1 MHAELTE
8 KRQDVVF
15 LIEKSWLLFVG
26 LTRLIFF
33 SNLFGN
39 RIFAQTIDRFII
51 TVKRVT
57 AAS

>member
-1 MHAELTE
+1 MRAELTE
-8 KRQDVVF
+8 KRLDVVV
-15 LIEKSWLLFVG
+15 LIKKSWLLFVG